1 MNCPSCN
8 EINPEDSIF
17 CGNCGNSLE
26 SELICPECG
35 EANPQDS
42 IYCAECGSLYKPSF
56 EVQPQITIGEPENIN
71 PDTNRSQRSLLII
84 GGIIVA
90 IVVVVFTLTLRPT
103 ESDKAEVIKEV
114 AVEVEVIRE
123 VEVTKEVAVEVE
135 VIREVEVTKEVPVE
149 VEVIR
154 EVEVIK
160 EVPVEVEVIQEVEVI
175 KEVPVEVEVIQEV
188 EVIKEVPVEVVKEAE
203 TKEKHQRYSIASNP
217 THPLSQTYHDYEIG
231 FSISYPEQWD
241 LVEQNER
248 DVPEWVI
255 PDIELRNPH
264 GGFIRIEG
272 QKMEGVTLRN
282 FTSDRIT
289 NDRNFV
295 AETTEH
301 IEKIPADLTTGI
313 YSRSGEP
320 AQILTAVIDPWV
332 LSIVFIN
339 ESSSKDEQSTT
350 FMEIIESMEIR

>member
-1 MNCPSCN
+1 MNCLSCN

-26 SELICPECG
+26 SKLICPECG
-35 EANPQDS
+35 VSNPQDS
-42 IYCAECGSLYKPSF
+42 IYCAECGSLYKPSL

-71 PDTNRSQRSLLII
+71 RNTNRSQRSILII
-84 GGIIVA
+84 GLIA
-90 IVVVVFTLTLRPT
+90 LTTVVVILILTLRPA
-103 ESDKAEVIKEV
+103 EVDKVEAVREVPTEVIKEV
-114 AVEVEVIRE
+114 EVV
-123 VEVTKEVAVEVE
+123 KE
-135 VIREVEVTKEVPVE
+135 IP
-149 VEVIR
+149 
-154 EVEVIK
+154 VEVIK
-160 EVPVEVEVIQEVEVI
+160 EVEVVKEIPVENLNAGID
-175 KEVPVEVEVIQEV
+175 
-188 EVIKEVPVEVVKEAE
+188 KEAE
-203 TKEKHQRYSIASNP
+203 TKEKHQRYSISSNP

-255 PDIELRNPH
+255 PDIELRNPL

-320 AQILTAVIDPWV
+320 AQILTAVIDRWV

>member
-42 IYCAECGSLYKPSF
+42 IYCAECGSLYKRSF

-123 VEVTKEVAVEVE
+123 VEVTKEV
-135 VIREVEVTKEVPVE
+135 PVE

-154 EVEVIK
+154 
-160 EVPVEVEVIQEVEVI
+160 
-175 KEVPVEVEVIQEV
+175 EV

-313 YSRSGEP
+313 YSRSDEP

>member
-1 MNCPSCN
+1 MNCLSCN
-8 EINPEDSIF
+8 ELNPEDSIF

-26 SELICPECG
+26 SKLICPECG
-35 EANPQDS
+35 VANPQDS
-42 IYCAECGSLYKPSF
+42 IYCAECGSLYKPSL

-71 PDTNRSQRSLLII
+71 GNTNRSQRSILII
-84 GGIIVA
+84 GLIA
-90 IVVVVFTLTLRPT
+90 LTTVVVILILTLRPA
-103 ESDKAEVIKEV
+103 EVDKVEAVREVPTEVIKEV
-114 AVEVEVIRE
+114 EVVKEIPVEVI
-123 VEVTKEVAVEVE
+123 KEV
-135 VIREVEVTKEVPVE
+135 K
-149 VEVIR
+149 
-154 EVEVIK
+154 VIK
-160 EVPVEVEVIQEVEVI
+160 EVPVEVIKEVEVVKEVPVEVI
-175 KEVPVEVEVIQEV
+175 KEVQVVKEIPVENLNAGID
-188 EVIKEVPVEVVKEAE
+188 KEAE
-203 TKEKHQRYSIASNP
+203 TKEKHQRYSISSNP
-217 THPLSQTYHDYEIG
+217 TYPLSQTYHDYEIG

-350 FMEIIESMEIR
+350 FMEIIESMEVR

>member
-1 MNCPSCN
+1 MNCLSCN

-26 SELICPECG
+26 SKLICPECG
-35 EANPQDS
+35 AANPQDS
-42 IYCAECGSLYKPSF
+42 IYCAECGSLYKPSL

-71 PDTNRSQRSLLII
+71 RNTNRSQRSILII
-84 GGIIVA
+84 GLIA
-90 IVVVVFTLTLRPT
+90 LTTVVVILILTLRPA
-103 ESDKAEVIKEV
+103 EVDKVEAVREVPTEVIKEV
-114 AVEVEVIRE
+114 EVV
-123 VEVTKEVAVEVE
+123 KE
-135 VIREVEVTKEVPVE
+135 IPVE
-149 VEVIR
+149 NLNAGID
-154 EVEVIK
+154 
-160 EVPVEVEVIQEVEVI
+160 
-175 KEVPVEVEVIQEV
+175 
-188 EVIKEVPVEVVKEAE
+188 KEAE
-203 TKEKHQRYSIASNP
+203 TKEKHQRYSISSNP

-255 PDIELRNPH
+255 PDIELRNPL

>member
-1 MNCPSCN
+1 MNCLSCN

-26 SELICPECG
+26 SKLICPECG

-42 IYCAECGSLYKPSF
+42 IYCAECGSLYKPSL
-56 EVQPQITIGEPENIN
+56 EVQPQITIDEPENIN
-71 PDTNRSQRSLLII
+71 PNTNRSQRSLLII

-90 IVVVVFTLTLRPT
+90 MVVVVYTLTLRPT
-103 ESDKAEVIKEV
+103 EIDKAEVIKE
-114 AVEVEVIRE
+114 IP
-123 VEVTKEVAVEVE
+123 
-135 VIREVEVTKEVPVE
+135 IQI
-149 VEVIR
+149 EVIR

-160 EVPVEVEVIQEVEVI
+160 EVPVEVEVIRE
-175 KEVPVEVEVIQEV
+175 
-188 EVIKEVPVEVVKEAE
+188 VEVVKEAE
-203 TKEKHQRYSIASNP
+203 TKEKHQRYSISSNP

-264 GGFIRIEG
+264 GGFIKIEG

-332 LSIVFIN
+332 LSIVFID

>member
-1 MNCPSCN
+1 MNCLSCN

-26 SELICPECG
+26 SKLICPECG
-35 EANPQDS
+35 VANPQDS
-42 IYCAECGSLYKPSF
+42 IYCAECGSLYKPSL

-71 PDTNRSQRSLLII
+71 RNTNRSQRSILII
-84 GGIIVA
+84 GLIA
-90 IVVVVFTLTLRPT
+90 LTTVVVILILTLRPA
-103 ESDKAEVIKEV
+103 EVDKVEAVREVPTEVIKEV
-114 AVEVEVIRE
+114 EVVKEIPVELIKAVEVIKAVP
-123 VEVTKEVAVEVE
+123 VEVLKDVEVM
-135 VIREVEVTKEVPVE
+135 KEVPVE
-149 VEVIR
+149 VIK
-154 EVEVIK
+154 EVEVVK
-160 EVPVEVEVIQEVEVI
+160 EIPVENLNAGID
-175 KEVPVEVEVIQEV
+175 
-188 EVIKEVPVEVVKEAE
+188 KEAE
-203 TKEKHQRYSIASNP
+203 TKEKHQRYSISSNP

-255 PDIELRNPH
+255 PDIELRNPL

>member
-26 SELICPECG
+26 SDLICPECG

-42 IYCAECGSLYKPSF
+42 IYCAECGSLYKPSL
-56 EVQPQITIGEPENIN
+56 EVPAQITIGEPENIN
-71 PDTNRSQRSLLII
+71 LNTNRSQRSLLII

-90 IVVVVFTLTLRPT
+90 MVVVVFTLTLRPT
-103 ESDKAEVIKEV
+103 EIDKAEVIKEV
-114 AVEVEVIRE
+114 PIQIEVIRE
-123 VEVTKEVAVEVE
+123 VEVIKEVPVEVE

-154 EVEVIK
+154 EVEVVK
-160 EVPVEVEVIQEVEVI
+160 EIPVENLNADID
-175 KEVPVEVEVIQEV
+175 
-188 EVIKEVPVEVVKEAE
+188 KEAE
-203 TKEKHQRYSIASNP
+203 TKEKHQRYSISSN
-217 THPLSQTYHDYEIG
+217 TTRPLSQTYHDYEIG

-248 DVPEWVI
+248 DLPEWVI
-255 PDIELRNPH
+255 PDIEVRNPH

-313 YSRSGEP
+313 YSRSDEP

>member
-1 MNCPSCN
+1 MGLRKISVFAVLMLSAFSMACASNDES
-8 EINPEDSIF
+8 DLLQLQATVLAL
-17 CGNCGNSLE
+17 SLE
-26 SELICPECG
+26 EKIQQPLPTYTPLPTYIPVLPPTPET
-35 EANPQDS
+35 
-42 IYCAECGSLYKPSF
+42 IF
-56 EVQPQITIGEPENIN
+56 VEVPI
-71 PDTNRSQRSLLII
+71 
-84 GGIIVA
+84 
-90 IVVVVFTLTLRPT
+90 
-103 ESDKAEVIKEV
+103 EVIKEIEL
-114 AVEVEVIRE
+114 APEIVERVVVE
-123 VEVTKEVAVEVE
+123 
-135 VIREVEVTKEVPVE
+135 
-149 VEVIR
+149 

-160 EVPVEVEVIQEVEVI
+160 EV
-175 KEVPVEVEVIQEV
+175 EV

>member
-1 MNCPSCN
+1 MNCLSCN

-35 EANPQDS
+35 VANPQDS
-42 IYCAECGSLYKPSF
+42 IYCAECGSLYKPSL

-71 PDTNRSQRSLLII
+71 RNTNRSQRSILII
-84 GGIIVA
+84 GLIA
-90 IVVVVFTLTLRPT
+90 LTTVVVILILTLRPA
-103 ESDKAEVIKEV
+103 EVDKVEAVREVPTEVIKEV
-114 AVEVEVIRE
+114 EVV
-123 VEVTKEVAVEVE
+123 KE
-135 VIREVEVTKEVPVE
+135 IPVE
-149 VEVIR
+149 NLNAGID
-154 EVEVIK
+154 
-160 EVPVEVEVIQEVEVI
+160 
-175 KEVPVEVEVIQEV
+175 
-188 EVIKEVPVEVVKEAE
+188 KEAE
-203 TKEKHQRYSIASNP
+203 TKEKHQRYSISSNP

-264 GGFIRIEG
+264 GGFIKIEG

>member
-1 MNCPSCN
+1 MNCLSCN

-26 SELICPECG
+26 SKLICPECG
-35 EANPQDS
+35 VSNPQDS
-42 IYCAECGSLYKPSF
+42 IYCAECGSLYKPSL

-71 PDTNRSQRSLLII
+71 RNTNRSQRSILII
-84 GGIIVA
+84 GLIA
-90 IVVVVFTLTLRPT
+90 LTTVVVILILTLRPA
-103 ESDKAEVIKEV
+103 EVDKVEAVREVPTEVIKEV
-114 AVEVEVIRE
+114 EVV
-123 VEVTKEVAVEVE
+123 KE
-135 VIREVEVTKEVPVE
+135 IP
-149 VEVIR
+149 I
-154 EVEVIK
+154 EVIK
-160 EVPVEVEVIQEVEVI
+160 EVEVVKEIPVENLNASID
-175 KEVPVEVEVIQEV
+175 
-188 EVIKEVPVEVVKEAE
+188 KEAE
-203 TKEKHQRYSIASNP
+203 TKEKHQRYSISSNP

-255 PDIELRNPH
+255 PDIELRNPL

>member
-26 SELICPECG
+26 SDLICPECG

-42 IYCAECGSLYKPSF
+42 IYCAECGSLYKPSL
-56 EVQPQITIGEPENIN
+56 EVPPQITIGEPENTN
-71 PDTNRSQRSLLII
+71 LNTNRSQRSLLII

-90 IVVVVFTLTLRPT
+90 MVVVVFTLTLRPT
-103 ESDKAEVIKEV
+103 EIDKAEVIKEV
-114 AVEVEVIRE
+114 PIQIEVIRE
-123 VEVTKEVAVEVE
+123 VEVIKEVPVEVE

-154 EVEVIK
+154 EVEVVK
-160 EVPVEVEVIQEVEVI
+160 EIPVENLNADID
-175 KEVPVEVEVIQEV
+175 
-188 EVIKEVPVEVVKEAE
+188 KEAE
-203 TKEKHQRYSIASNP
+203 TKEKHQRYSISSNP
-217 THPLSQTYHDYEIG
+217 TRPLSQTYHDYEIG

-248 DVPEWVI
+248 DLPEWVI
-255 PDIELRNPH
+255 PDIEVRNPH

-301 IEKIPADLTTGI
+301 IEKIP
-313 YSRSGEP
+313 
-320 AQILTAVIDPWV
+320 
-332 LSIVFIN
+332 
-339 ESSSKDEQSTT
+339 
-350 FMEIIESMEIR
+350 

>member
-1 MNCPSCN
+1 M
-8 EINPEDSIF
+8 
-17 CGNCGNSLE
+17 
-26 SELICPECG
+26 
-35 EANPQDS
+35 
-42 IYCAECGSLYKPSF
+42 
-56 EVQPQITIGEPENIN
+56 
-71 PDTNRSQRSLLII
+71 
-84 GGIIVA
+84 
-90 IVVVVFTLTLRPT
+90 
-103 ESDKAEVIKEV
+103 IKEV
-114 AVEVEVIRE
+114 EVV
-123 VEVTKEVAVEVE
+123 
-135 VIREVEVTKEVPVE
+135 KEVPVE
-149 VEVIR
+149 VIK
-154 EVEVIK
+154 EVEVVK
-160 EVPVEVEVIQEVEVI
+160 EIPVENLNAGID
-175 KEVPVEVEVIQEV
+175 
-188 EVIKEVPVEVVKEAE
+188 KEAE
-203 TKEKHQRYSIASNP
+203 TKEKHQRYSISSNP

-255 PDIELRNPH
+255 PDIELRNPL